1 MATVT
6 RSLATP
12 PAVAS
17 AQGRPVSSV
26 RFDGSMMAVCC
37 WLIGGVFLDTWAH
50 STLAVLDTFFTPW
63 HAVLY
68 SGATAVAAFIFGP
81 IVWYHRRGYA
91 WRQAVPVGY
100 ELSLVGI
107 VLLGLSGVGDM
118 LWHLA
123 FGIERNTDAILSPT
137 HLGLAF
143 AIALVVGGPLR
154 AAWQRPDSARPGS
167 WATQLPMLVS
177 FSFTLIMVTLL
188 TLYGSPFHNTQ
199 VAEPIQTEMGQQLAV
214 TSILLYTAILMGF
227 LLTAVRRWPALPF
240 GALAFVLA
248 LETLLVSAT
257 NIDSALPPVLL
268 LTGVIAEGLRWALHP
283 SATRVGAFRV
293 FAVAVPAA
301 LFALYFGALYLTA
314 GIHWSIHLWLGCVVS
329 AAIAGWLISLLVVP
343 PVGAGEARRADDLTP
358 QPPSLRRKR
367 ELDRR

>member
-1 MATVT
+1 MATAT
-6 RSLATP
+6 RSFVP
-12 PAVAS
+12 QPAVAP
-17 AQGRPVSSV
+17 APGRPVSSV

-50 STLAVLDTFFTPW
+50 SNLAVLDSFFTPW

-68 SGATAVAAFIFGP
+68 SGATAVAACIFGP
-81 IVWYHRRGYA
+81 LVWYHRRGYA

-107 VLLGLSGVGDM
+107 VLLGGFGVGDM
-118 LWHLA
+118 LWHVA

-143 AIALVVGGPLR
+143 AITLVVGGPLR
-154 AAWQRPDSARPGS
+154 AAWQRPDPARPSG
-167 WATQLPMLVS
+167 WATQLPMLIS

-199 VAEPIQTEMGQQLAV
+199 VADPVQTELGQQLAV

-227 LLTAVRRWPALPF
+227 LLAVVRRWPALPF

-257 NIDSALPPVLL
+257 NVDPALPPVLL
-268 LTGVIAEGLRWALHP
+268 LTGLIAEGLRWALRP
-283 SATRVGAFRV
+283 SALRVGAFRL
-293 FAVAVPAA
+293 FGVAVPVV
-301 LFALYFGALYLTA
+301 LFTLYFGALYLTA
-314 GIHWSIHLWLGCVVS
+314 GIYWTIHMWLGCVAS
-329 AAIAGWLISLLVVP
+329 AAVAGWLISFLVVP
-343 PVGAGEARRADDLTP
+343 PVESAAGA
-358 QPPSLRRKR
+358 
-367 ELDRR
+367 

>member
-1 MATVT
+1 MATAT
-6 RSLATP
+6 RSLPSQPILAP
-12 PAVAS
+12 
-17 AQGRPVSSV
+17 AQGRPVSSI

-81 IVWYHRRGYA
+81 LVWYHRRGYA

-107 VLLGLSGVGDM
+107 VLLGFSGVGDM
-118 LWHLA
+118 LWHIA

-154 AAWQRPDSARPGS
+154 AAWHRPTAARSGG
-167 WATQLPMLVS
+167 WATQLPMLIS

-188 TLYGSPFHNTQ
+188 TLYASPFHNTQ
-199 VAEPIQTEMGQQLAV
+199 VIDSAQTELGQQLAV

-227 LLTAVRRWPALPF
+227 LLMAVRRWPALPP
-240 GALAFVLA
+240 GALALVLA
-248 LETLLVSAT
+248 LETLLLSAT
-257 NIDSALPPVLL
+257 NVNPALPPVLL
-268 LTGVIAEGLRWALHP
+268 LTGVIAEGLRLALRP
-283 SATRVGAFRV
+283 SATRIGPFRL
-293 FAVAVPAA
+293 FGVAVPVV
-301 LFALYFGALYLTA
+301 LFTLYFGVLYLTA
-314 GIHWSIHLWLGCVVS
+314 GIHWTIHMWFGCVVI

-343 PVGAGEARRADDLTP
+343 PVGAGDGA
-358 QPPSLRRKR
+358 
-367 ELDRR
+367 